1 MSSERDPVAAGREQV
16 DDEIARLLP
25 PEVMQDIEEAEPHDR
40 EMLLSFAVKH
50 IQYEGPI
57 PPGYMLREYED
68 VLPGAADRIF
78 RMAEQQASHRQ
89 ELEKKVV
96 ESKSRA
102 EILGVVFAGIIVL
115 AVAIGGIFLIYTGHG
130 IAGFSAL
137 ITGLGGVAVT
147 FVYGTRSER
156 RERAEKRA
164 EQNGN

>member
-1 MSSERDPVAAGREQV
+1 
-16 DDEIARLLP
+16 
-25 PEVMQDIEEAEPHDR
+25 
-40 EMLLSFAVKH
+40 
-50 IQYEGPI
+50 
-57 PPGYMLREYED
+57 MLREYED
-68 VLPGAADRIF
+68 VLPGAADRVF

-89 ELEKKVV
+89 EIEKKVV

-102 EILGVVFAGIIVL
+102 EILGVVFAGVIVL

-156 RERAEKRA
+156 RERAEKRS
-164 EQNGN
+164 EQNGH